1 MKMKKMILTGAV
13 LAATTLTTLT
23 NVQADTTFKD
33 VPTDHWSYKAIMDLK
48 EKNIVAGYGNG
59 IFGFG
64 DSITRGQVARL
75 LYVYLKPVDVD
86 AKFQNPFT
94 DIKGSMFE
102 KEILAITKAGIMSG
116 YGNGKFGPNE
126 VLTREQ
132 LAAVLTQAF
141 DLKGTTVTTFKDV
154 DKNYWATKAISAVQ
168 ESKIAAGTG
177 SNLFEPKRVV
187 TREQYAQF
195 LYNGIKSVNKPE
207 TKPETKPGVTPIG
220 IPNALVTDDF
230 FFDRYSIEIS
240 PVREQSISKQGQN
253 LVTEVN
259 KKYNA
264 NLRYRYVASEI
275 DLYTPNL
282 PRIIDSHGSFSF
294 VGKDADNFYFV
305 FVVDKSTVELAK
317 NWMHMIN
324 PNFTLDKEIDKLVN
338 PNPEFKK
345 EIDSFVKNNKD
356 YINRF
361 EKDNHSV
368 EIAISPLHSISP
380 GESVV
385 TLNPD
390 YSILHVSVQAK

>member
-13 LAATTLTTLT
+13 LAATTLTSLT
-23 NVQADTTFKD
+23 HVQADTTFKD

-116 YGNGKFGPNE
+116 YGDGKFGPNE
-126 VLTREQ
+126 VLNREQ

-141 DLKGTTVTTFKDV
+141 QLKTTTVTTFKDV

-207 TKPETKPGVTPIG
+207 IKPETKP
-220 IPNALVTDDF
+220 
-230 FFDRYSIEIS
+230 
-240 PVREQSISKQGQN
+240 
-253 LVTEVN
+253 
-259 KKYNA
+259 
-264 NLRYRYVASEI
+264 
-275 DLYTPNL
+275 
-282 PRIIDSHGSFSF
+282 
-294 VGKDADNFYFV
+294 
-305 FVVDKSTVELAK
+305 
-317 NWMHMIN
+317 
-324 PNFTLDKEIDKLVN
+324 
-338 PNPEFKK
+338 
-345 EIDSFVKNNKD
+345 
-356 YINRF
+356 
-361 EKDNHSV
+361 
-368 EIAISPLHSISP
+368 
-380 GESVV
+380 
-385 TLNPD
+385 
-390 YSILHVSVQAK
+390 

>member
-13 LAATTLTTLT
+13 LAATTLTSLT

-86 AKFQNPFT
+86 AEFQNPFT

-102 KEILAITKAGIMSG
+102 KEILAITKAGIMRG
-116 YGNGKFGPNE
+116 YGDGKFGPNE
-126 VLTREQ
+126 VLNREQ

-141 DLKGTTVTTFKDV
+141 QLKATTVTTFKDV

-195 LYNGIKSVNKPE
+195 LYNGIQSVN
-207 TKPETKPGVTPIG
+207 KPETKPGVTPIG

-264 NLRYRYVASEI
+264 NFRYRYVASEI

-282 PRIIDSHGSFSF
+282 PRMIDSHGSFSF
-294 VGKDADNFYFV
+294 VGKDKDNFYFV
-305 FVVDKSTVELAK
+305 FVVDKSTVELAE

-324 PNFTLDKEIDKLVN
+324 PNFTLDKELDRLVN
-338 PNPEFKK
+338 PSPELKK

-390 YSILHVSVQAK
+390 YSILHISVQAK

>member
-13 LAATTLTTLT
+13 LAATTLTSLT

-33 VPTDHWSYKAIMDLK
+33 VPIDHWSYKAIMDLK

-86 AKFQNPFT
+86 AEFKNPFI
-94 DIKGSMFE
+94 DIKGYMFE
-102 KEILAITKAGIMSG
+102 KEILAITKAGIMRG
-116 YGNGKFGPNE
+116 YGDGKFGPNE
-126 VLTREQ
+126 VLNREQ

-141 DLKGTTVTTFKDV
+141 QLKATTVTTFTDV

-168 ESKIAAGTG
+168 ENKIAAGTG

-240 PVREQSISKQGQN
+240 PVREKSISKQGQN
-253 LVTEVN
+253 LVTEIN

-264 NLRYRYVASEI
+264 NFKYRYVASEI

-282 PRIIDSHGSFSF
+282 PRMIDSHGSFSF
-294 VGKDADNFYFV
+294 VGKDKDNFYFV
-305 FVVDKSTVELAK
+305 FVVDKSTVELAE

-324 PNFTLDKEIDKLVN
+324 PSFTLDKEINRLVN
-338 PNPEFKK
+338 PSPELKK

>member
-13 LAATTLTTLT
+13 LAATTLTSLT

-64 DSITRGQVARL
+64 DNITRGQVARL

-116 YGNGKFGPNE
+116 YGDGKFGPNE
-126 VLTREQ
+126 VLNREQ

-141 DLKGTTVTTFKDV
+141 DLKATTVTTFKDV

-207 TKPETKPGVTPIG
+207 TKPGVTPIG

-264 NLRYRYVASEI
+264 NFRYRYVASEI

-282 PRIIDSHGSFSF
+282 PRMIDSHGSFSF
-294 VGKDADNFYFV
+294 VGKDKDNFYFV
-305 FVVDKSTVELAK
+305 FVVDKSTVELAE

-324 PNFTLDKEIDKLVN
+324 PNFNLDKEIDRLVN
-338 PNPEFKK
+338 PSPELKK

-368 EIAISPLHSISP
+368 EIGISPLHSISP

-390 YSILHVSVQAK
+390 YSILHVSVKTK

>member
-13 LAATTLTTLT
+13 LAATTLTSLT

-86 AKFQNPFT
+86 AEFQNPFT

-102 KEILAITKAGIMSG
+102 KEILAITKAGIMRG
-116 YGNGKFGPNE
+116 YGDGKFGPNE
-126 VLTREQ
+126 VLNREQ

-141 DLKGTTVTTFKDV
+141 QLKATTVTTFKDV

-195 LYNGIKSVNKPE
+195 LYNGIQSVN
-207 TKPETKPGVTPIG
+207 KPETKPGVTPIG

-264 NLRYRYVASEI
+264 NFRYRYVASEI

-282 PRIIDSHGSFSF
+282 PRMIDSHGSFSF
-294 VGKDADNFYFV
+294 VGKDKDNFYFV
-305 FVVDKSTVELAK
+305 FVVDKSTVELAE

-324 PNFTLDKEIDKLVN
+324 PNFTLDKELDRLVN
-338 PNPEFKK
+338 PSSELKK

-390 YSILHVSVQAK
+390 YSILHISVQAK

>member
-13 LAATTLTTLT
+13 LAATTLTSLT

-64 DSITRGQVARL
+64 DNITRGQVARL

-116 YGNGKFGPNE
+116 YGDGKFGPNE
-126 VLTREQ
+126 VLNREQ

-141 DLKGTTVTTFKDV
+141 DLKATTVTTFKDV

-282 PRIIDSHGSFSF
+282 PRMIDSHGSFSF
-294 VGKDADNFYFV
+294 VGKDKDNFYFV
-305 FVVDKSTVELAK
+305 FVVDKSTVELAE

-324 PNFTLDKEIDKLVN
+324 PNFNLDKEIDRLVN
-338 PNPEFKK
+338 PSPELKK

-368 EIAISPLHSISP
+368 ELGISPLHSISP

-390 YSILHVSVQAK
+390 YSILHVSVKTK

>member
-13 LAATTLTTLT
+13 FAATTLTSLT

-116 YGNGKFGPNE
+116 YGDGKFGPNE
-126 VLTREQ
+126 VLNREQ

-141 DLKGTTVTTFKDV
+141 DLKATTVTTFKDV

-195 LYNGIKSVNKPE
+195 LYNGINSVN
-207 TKPETKPGVTPIG
+207 KPETKPGVTPIG

-282 PRIIDSHGSFSF
+282 PRMIDTHGSFSF
-294 VGKDADNFYFV
+294 VGKDTDNFYFM
-305 FVVDKSTVELAK
+305 FVVDKSTVELAE

-324 PNFTLDKEIDKLVN
+324 PSFTLDKEIDRLVN
-338 PNPEFKK
+338 PSPELKK

-368 EIAISPLHSISP
+368 EIGISPLHSISP

-390 YSILHVSVQAK
+390 YSILHVSVKTK

>member
-13 LAATTLTTLT
+13 LAATTLTSLT

-94 DIKGSMFE
+94 DTKGSMFE

-116 YGNGKFGPNE
+116 YGDGKFGPNE
-126 VLTREQ
+126 VLNREQ

-141 DLKGTTVTTFKDV
+141 QLKATTVTTFKDV

-195 LYNGIKSVNKPE
+195 LYNGIQSVN
-207 TKPETKPGVTPIG
+207 KPETKPGVTPIG

-264 NLRYRYVASEI
+264 NFRYRYVASEI

-282 PRIIDSHGSFSF
+282 PRMIDSHGSFSF
-294 VGKDADNFYFV
+294 VGKDKDNFYFV
-305 FVVDKSTVELAK
+305 FVVDKSTVELAE

-324 PNFTLDKEIDKLVN
+324 PNFTLDKELDRLVN
-338 PNPEFKK
+338 PSPELKK

-390 YSILHVSVQAK
+390 YSILHISVQAK